1 MTDISGRPILVAGA
15 TGRQGGAAVR
25 HLLEKRL
32 TVRALVLDPQ
42 SGRAKALAGQGV
54 QLVRGDMDD
63 LASLKKAMVGVQ
75 GVYSMQ
81 DYFGAGPAREV
92 QQGKNMADAA
102 LYAGVEH
109 FVYSSV
115 GGAERKSGIP
125 HFETKAEIERHIRKL
140 GIPATILRPVG
151 FMETYYYPVLEKQ
164 LVKGRLFN
172 PFQANKPLQTIAPD
186 DIGNFISLAFAQPNR
201 FIGLELEI
209 AGSELTGRE
218 TAEVF
223 SRVLGRRVKVYPLPM
238 IAIRPQGKEMYQ
250 MFSWI
255 NKSGFQA
262 NIPALRRDYSEI
274 PLTPL
279 ESWLRKEGW
288 QGKRKVTVKRDKWG
302 KPI

>member
-54 QLVRGDMDD
+54 QVVRGDMDD

-81 DYFGAGPAREV
+81 DYFSAGPAREV

-102 LYAGVEH
+102 LEAGVEH
-109 FVYSSV
+109 FVFSSV

-172 PFQANKPLQTIAPD
+172 PFQANNPLQTIAPD

-262 NIPALRRDYSEI
+262 DIPALRRDYSEI
-274 PLTPL
+274 PLTSL